1 MNNHYTLK
9 PDALDGFDPISV
21 QPTKFVLGEGR
32 ICTINLDTGA
42 VELGAGV
49 APEHAAH
56 EFWKALEQ
64 LGFSHAQ
71 ELTEAKSR
79 IAELEAQVEDLGCKL
94 REGGNI

>member
-1 MNNHYTLK
+1 MSNIETLGGK
-9 PDALDGFDPISV
+9 GFIASTNYKAPFLV
-21 QPTKFVLGEGR
+21 VGGGK
-32 ICTINLDTGA
+32 ICTISPNGE
-42 VELGAGV
+42 VELGEGV